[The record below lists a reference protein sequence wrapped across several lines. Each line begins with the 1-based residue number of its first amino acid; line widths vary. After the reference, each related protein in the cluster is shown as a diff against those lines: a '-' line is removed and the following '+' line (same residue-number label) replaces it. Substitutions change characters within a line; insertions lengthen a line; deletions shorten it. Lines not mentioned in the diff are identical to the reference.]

1 MKIKILTINVWRYH
15 EWEKRKE
22 KLINFLKN
30 EKADVILFQ
39 EIACYEKQNKNQLE
53 EINWKV
59 KYPSFSFGKLMEIK
73 KDNEL
78 IEPQFYGFGI
88 LSKYPIKHSKVFTL
102 PQVEKNK
109 KFGFMHI
116 VIETQ
121 KEKLDLVN
129 VHFEN
134 TDKGSKEHLKKTLE
148 WCKKKEIKP
157 IIAGDFNIKKVNEL
171 KKFANDY
178 EISYFIKPY
187 KSFPTNFLHDKTPLT
202 LDYIIIHKQK
212 FKFKKIE
219 CANVNISNHKPIVA
233 EIEIIK

>member
-22 KLINFLKN
+22 KLINFLKK
-30 EKADVILFQ
+30 EKADVVLFQ
-39 EIACYEKQNKNQLE
+39 EIGCGKQKKNQLE
-53 EINWKV
+53 EINEKV
-59 KYPSFSFGKLMEIK
+59 KYPFFSFGKLMKIK
-73 KDNEL
+73 KHKKLMES
-78 IEPQFYGFGI
+78 QFYGFGI

-148 WCKKKEIKP
+148 WGKKKGIKP
-157 IIAGDFNIKKVNEL
+157 IIAGDFNIKKVNVL

-187 KSFPTNFLHDKTPLT
+187 KSFPTKFLHDKISLT
-202 LDYIIIHKQK
+202 LDYIIAHKQK

-219 CANVNISNHKPIVA
+219 CVNANISNHKPIVA